1 MQYGVVIMQY
11 RVVIMQYGVVI
22 MQYGVVI
29 IGPSCRFAEIADRK
43 FLQLRAKIT
52 SIKVIGPTSKVIGP
66 SIKG

>member
-1 MQYGVVIMQY
+1 MQY
-11 RVVIMQYGVVI
+11 R
-22 MQYGVVI
+22 VVI